1 MDRVTMTERVVE
13 AAPPDKRAVSAA
25 GMLHALGVLLPG
37 TILFI
42 TMATLTWHAAMPL
55 TNPDTYFHLRFGHE
69 FLDGGWTPWDPGS
82 VSSFGTNDWVPTQWL
97 PQVVMAQIEDWLGL
111 AGVAWFQGFLHL
123 ALCVTFWVVARR
135 WSTPL
140 VSATIVATA
149 LMASS
154 LGLSMRPQVISYLL
168 VAVTTAA
175 WLRTREDGRVRW
187 WLVPMTWVW
196 AMCHGMWPVSIVIG
210 VVAVVAI
217 AADRAVPRRRL
228 LALAAVPL
236 GCAVAAALTPVG
248 PRLFPAVL
256 LVGGRGQYFGEWKP
270 LDFTSVVGVSL
281 LVLIAAVAVRMVRR
295 GSVSTWTDI
304 AFVGLTVGWALY
316 STRTVAVAAAM
327 LVPITAHVYSG
338 WPRPAS
344 PPGRRETGAVL
355 ALAAAFLALLAVVVP
370 RTADAPPDE
379 PSWASAVDDLPAGT
393 VVLNDWGQGG
403 WMIWRWPELDFVSN
417 GYGDIFT
424 DAELDRNL
432 RLDAAGTG
440 WVTDAQRTGAAYALV
455 EPGTKLAYG
464 LELMDWTVLHRSKD
478 LVLME
483 PPPDWDDR

>member
-1 MDRVTMTERVVE
+1 M
-13 AAPPDKRAVSAA
+13 
-25 GMLHALGVLLPG
+25 
-37 TILFI
+37 
-42 TMATLTWHAAMPL
+42 
-55 TNPDTYFHLRFGHE
+55 
-69 FLDGGWTPWDPGS
+69 
-82 VSSFGTNDWVPTQWL
+82 
-97 PQVVMAQIEDWLGL
+97 
-111 AGVAWFQGFLHL
+111 
-123 ALCVTFWVVARR
+123 TFWVIARR

-140 VSATIVATA
+140 VSAVIVATA

-187 WLVPMTWVW
+187 WLVPVTWVW
-196 AMCHGMWPVSIVIG
+196 AMCHGMWPVGIVIG

-228 LALAAVPL
+228 LALAAVPV

-248 PRLFPAVL
+248 PRLYPAVL

-270 LDFTSVVGVSL
+270 LDFTSVVGGAL

-295 GSVSTWTDI
+295 GSVSSWTDI

-355 ALAAAFLALLAVVVP
+355 ALAAAFLAVLAVAVP
-370 RTADAPPDE
+370 RTADEPPDE

-403 WMIWRWPELDFVSN
+403 WMIWRWPELDFVM
-417 GYGDIFT
+417 
-424 DAELDRNL
+424 
-432 RLDAAGTG
+432 
-440 WVTDAQRTGAAYALV
+440 QRIRRH
-455 EPGTKLAYG
+455 
-464 LELMDWTVLHRSKD
+464 LHRRGAG
-478 LVLME
+478 
-483 PPPDWDDR
+483 P

>member
-1 MDRVTMTERVVE
+1 
-13 AAPPDKRAVSAA
+13 
-25 GMLHALGVLLPG
+25 
-37 TILFI
+37 
-42 TMATLTWHAAMPL
+42 MASLTWHAAMPL

-97 PQVVMAQIEDWLGL
+97 PQVVMAQIEDWFGL
-111 AGVAWFQGFLHL
+111 AGVAWFQGLLHL

-140 VSATIVATA
+140 VSAAIVATA

-187 WLVPMTWVW
+187 WLVPVTWVW
-196 AMCHGMWPVSIVIG
+196 AMCHGMWPVGIVIG

-228 LALAAVPL
+228 LALAAVPV

-248 PRLFPAVL
+248 PRLYPAVL
-256 LVGGRGQYFGEWKP
+256 LVGGRGQYFAEWKP
-270 LDFTSVVGVSL
+270 LDFTGVVGGAL

-295 GSVSTWTDI
+295 GSVSPWTDI
-304 AFVGLTVGWALY
+304 AVVGLTVGWALY

-327 LVPITAHVYSG
+327 LVPITATCTPG
-338 WPRPAS
+338 GRGRPRRPAAARPGPCSPWPPPSSPCWPSPCRAVRTSRRTSPRGRARWTTS
-344 PPGRRETGAVL
+344 PPARSCSTTGAR
-355 ALAAAFLALLAVVVP
+355 AV
-370 RTADAPPDE
+370 
-379 PSWASAVDDLPAGT
+379 G
-393 VVLNDWGQGG
+393 
-403 WMIWRWPELDFVSN
+403 
-417 GYGDIFT
+417 
-424 DAELDRNL
+424 
-432 RLDAAGTG
+432 
-440 WVTDAQRTGAAYALV
+440 
-455 EPGTKLAYG
+455 
-464 LELMDWTVLHRSKD
+464 
-478 LVLME
+478 
-483 PPPDWDDR
+483 